1 MAFDTLKNLGID
13 SPYKERYDNYI
24 GGKWV
29 KPIDGKYFENIT
41 PLTGKPFCEA
51 ARSTEADINLALDAA
66 YAAKDA
72 PGVKQAQRKEQIFSI
87 KLQM

>member
-29 KPIDGKYFENIT
+29 KPVDGKYFENVT
-41 PLTGKPFCEA
+41 PL
-51 ARSTEADINLALDAA
+51 NW
-66 YAAKDA
+66 
-72 PGVKQAQRKEQIFSI
+72 
-87 KLQM
+87 